1 MSTTFPLPSSP
12 HWAPRT
18 MMFFNGSPLFLEH
31 QIFRGGDVR
40 KLAQLREDF
49 FRNRVVHVDER
60 NRRTPGL
67 LPPELQARDVDPLL
81 AQERPDAPPPDG
93 DVEVLQHQHPP
104 GKFGVAPEQVD
115 LHDAGGG
122 AAYRAGNGG

>member
-1 MSTTFPLPSSP
+1 MSTTFPVPSSP

-18 MMFFNGSPLFLEH
+18 MMFFIDSPLFLEH

-40 KLAQLREDF
+40 KLAQLSEDL
-49 FRNRVVHVDER
+49 FRNRVVHVNER

-81 AQERPDAPPPDG
+81 AQERPDAPDPAG
-93 DVEVLQHQHPP
+93 AVEVLQHQHPA
-104 GKFGVAPEQVD
+104 GKFAVVREQ
-115 LHDAGGG
+115 A
-122 AAYRAGNGG
+122 